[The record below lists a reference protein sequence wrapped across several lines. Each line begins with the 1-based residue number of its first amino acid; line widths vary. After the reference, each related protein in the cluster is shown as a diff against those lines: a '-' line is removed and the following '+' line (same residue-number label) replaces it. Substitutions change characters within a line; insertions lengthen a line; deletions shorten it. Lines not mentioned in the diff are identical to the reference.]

1 MARIEYK
8 LFNVDPVGLEQLSE
22 FDLKNVSSFAI
33 NSTFQAFENK
43 IELHVYTEEDVLIE
57 SLYDY
62 RNHKFLQGSETLGV
76 TGASELTLNPIQDA
90 IDLNY
95 ELGGVKFV
103 YNFLDNLYSE
113 EQAGGEFFIQEISED
128 RTELRL
134 LTNQL
139 TEEEII
145 DGTNAIIEDLESESY
160 FNDFRLNIK
169 NNDLLIGTNIKVQDF
184 RDFKSV
190 IVKLYEPLPLQY
202 GLKDLLTIERTIADS
217 VAYRIETIITPD
229 DAKIPTLKGPNFNIE
244 EPDNL
249 SYPTSFLSTN
259 DLFSFP
265 TNNTYRQVNSLF
277 KEKGIELSI
286 DYNDYSSFI
295 LFSSAEERLRNFKY
309 KLDLIETYQKNADS
323 ASAAI
328 AAGITRF
335 VSGSE
340 KYWKDRIDSITD
352 NFDHYD
358 RHLYYSS
365 GSTSWPKQAPQAKP
379 YIVATGSATGSFFN
393 GQIDSAS
400 GFDFNNNSSLVNT
413 IPEYLRE
420 DPNSTSYSTFVNMLG
435 QHFDNIWVYTKALS
449 DKYDNDNRLDY
460 GISKDLVQDTLRNF
474 GVKIYNSFKSTEDL
488 FNTFVGTLYNSASN
502 DYEQSGSLIIA
513 SLSGSTGITH
523 PISSS
528 NGLIPLDS
536 LESYK
541 RQINKRLYHNLPYLL
556 KTKGTERS
564 IKALIA
570 SFGVPTENT
579 LDGSSGTI
587 NGLQIRTI
595 GGSYTSGSQN
605 FGPHY
610 AYTSSLDKIRID
622 NTGSIVSSDTLSNY
636 TSIVKRDNK
645 YSDDIHTIEVGYS
658 PTYPLNDHIV
668 SELSSG
674 FNIDDYIGD
683 PRAAYSGS
691 YELLVS
697 ESNRVITQSS
707 PHHYGEFVRVLKFYD
722 NVLFKMIK
730 DFVPA
735 RSNIDTGMIIKPH
748 ILERNK
754 IKQVQGSFEEKQ
766 YTGSIDTAFLSSSQG
781 GVYTKIDNKEY
792 QIPLT
797 ASYTASIIT
806 PLGEGTLTYHL
817 KERAR
822 FDGELSGSYKQL
834 VNRDGDLTYD
844 NEWKYKNVGTVNYK
858 PELVELISCPTVT
871 TTALNN
877 TTLLTIGATGSIA
890 FDSNV
895 ARGFV
900 FSSTNTTPTITD
912 TSSFHGSGSSAFSM
926 SLNNL
931 QTGSWYIRAYGLTE
945 DCGYRYGDVLN
956 LSITC
961 PSISSLA
968 GSSIAENEFTAS
980 GNFSSLG
987 TGAFEQKGFIIW
999 SGSATDKELN
1009 DPTLLTSSISTD
1021 SATGTYNA
1029 SISGSNILSN
1039 VTHYY
1044 RAYVSSSICTKYGN
1058 TVNITT
1064 TSGLGA
1070 AAFNAMQGDEI
1081 GSDAQDVFC
1090 PGEQFI
1096 SFDTELWFERLRLNQ
1111 NVPDVGQTV
1120 YLNEAAVGGSTGKAY
1135 GIMYWYTDSPVE
1147 DEEILLVNGN
1157 ATVAGYESRN
1167 DFCSGYSGGGGG
1179 L

>member
-8 LFNVDPVGLEQLSE
+8 LFNVDPIGLEQLSE

-33 NSTFQAFENK
+33 NTTFQAFENK

-90 IDLNY
+90 IDFNY

-139 TEEEII
+139 TAEEII

-309 KLDLIETYQKNADS
+309 KLELIETYQKNADS

-328 AAGITRF
+328 AAGNTRF
-335 VSGSE
+335 LSGSE

-365 GSTSWPKQAPQAKP
+365 GSSSWPKQAPQAKP
-379 YIVATGSATGSFFN
+379 YIVATGSATASFFD

-400 GFDFNNNSSLVNT
+400 GYDFNNNSSLVNT

-435 QHFDNIWVYTKALS
+435 QHFDNIWIYTKALS

-474 GVKIYNSFKSTEDL
+474 GVKIYNSFKSTDDL
-488 FNTFVGTLYNSASN
+488 FSTFVGTLYHSASN

-513 SLSGSTGITH
+513 SLSGSTGITY
-523 PISSS
+523 PVSSS
-528 NGLIPLDS
+528 EGLIPLDS

-541 RQINKRLYHNLPYLL
+541 RQISKRLYHNLPYLL
-556 KTKGTERS
+556 KTKGTERGL
-564 IKALIA
+564 KALIA

-595 GGSYTSGSQN
+595 GGMNTSGSQN
-605 FGPHY
+605 FGPSF
-610 AYTSSLDKIRID
+610 AFTSSLDKIRTD
-622 NTGSIVSSDTLSNY
+622 NTGSIVTGSTLSNY
-636 TSIVKRDNK
+636 TSIIHRDNK
-645 YSDDIHTIEVGYS
+645 YSDDTHTVEVGYS
-658 PTYPLNDHIV
+658 PSYPVNDHIV

-674 FNIDDYIGD
+674 FDIDDYIGD

-735 RSNIDTGMIIKPH
+735 RSNIDTGIIIKPH
-748 ILERNK
+748 LLERNK
-754 IKQVQGSFEEKQ
+754 IKQVSGSYQ
-766 YTGSIDTAFLSSSQG
+766 YLTYTGSIDTSFVSGSQG
-781 GVYTKIDNKEY
+781 GVYTNIDNKEY

-797 ASYTASIIT
+797 ASYTASIVT
-806 PLGEGTLTYHL
+806 PLGEATITYHL

-822 FDGELSGSYKQL
+822 FDGELSGSYLDTVQGAGEL
-834 VNRDGDLTYD
+834 NDENT
-844 NEWKYKNVGTVNYK
+844 WKYGNPTDVQYK
-858 PELVELISCPTVT
+858 GHLVELITCPTIT
-871 TTALNN
+871 DLSTSLSLELALNASASIDHTDTN
-877 TTLLTIGATGSIA
+877 ITG
-890 FDSNV
+890 
-895 ARGFV
+895 GFV
-900 FSSTNTTPTITD
+900 FSKTSNPPTKDDNIFFIKHGTGAF
-912 TSSFHGSGSSAFSM
+912 SSSISGSAVEGAG
-926 SLNNL
+926 
-931 QTGSWYIRAYGLTE
+931 TYYIRGFVSSSAPCGIAYTDVQTLT
-945 DCGYRYGDVLN
+945 L
-956 LSITC
+956 TC
-961 PSISSLA
+961 PSVTTNFASYITSSGFVA
-968 GSSIAENEFTAS
+968 A

-987 TGAFEQKGFIIW
+987 TGRFEKKGFIY
-999 SGSATDKELN
+999 S
-1009 DPTLLTSSISTD
+1009 LTSSATLTLEQAASSQYIYEITSSNSTTGVYYISSSD
-1021 SATGTYNA
+1021 GPEGA
-1029 SISGSNILSN
+1029 SVLESGS
-1039 VTHYY
+1039 TYYY
-1044 RAYVSSSICTKYGN
+1044 RAFVSSSHCTAYGN
-1058 TVNITT
+1058 TVSLM
-1064 TSGLGA
+1064 TSASA
-1070 AAFNAMQGDEI
+1070 ASYQAF
-1081 GSDAQDVFC
+1081 
-1090 PGEQFI
+1090 
-1096 SFDTELWFERLRLNQ
+1096 
-1111 NVPDVGQTV
+1111 
-1120 YLNEAAVGGSTGKAY
+1120 GGSSVGTQLFACPPDGELPPDIGETYYYIPRETPANPYPYAGDIIYSDDQGTRGNYTGYIRLTAAWDHDEDGVDTIAIQVINDVVQEAY
-1135 GIMYWYTDSPVE
+1135 TCPI
-1147 DEEILLVNGN
+1147 
-1157 ATVAGYESRN
+1157 
-1167 DFCSGYSGGGGG
+1167 
-1179 L
+1179 